1 MIENLL
7 TIWGFIT
14 LYGLFHPKSTPHKL
28 LCNPPSFLIFQST
41 PSTYFIY
48 VHFEIFYILKIQFL
62 FNFFLDNEKGAH
74 INKTSTPSCVDIF
87 FSCGTALSDCCI
99 LHRPFFFSGMHL
111 PFSRPKQQRRRC
123 MIRCR
128 IR

>member
-87 FSCGTALSDCCI
+87 FRVEQPLVIVAFCI
-99 LHRPFFFSGMHL
+99 DLFSFQVCICLFPVRSSSEGDA
-111 PFSRPKQQRRRC
+111 
-123 MIRCR
+123 
-128 IR
+128 